1 MTRPRRCSAALSGSR
16 PGAALKSDLAA
27 LVTATIHLSATLRS
41 RTDEDRLAQR
51 HAFTEDLPRVVA
63 QILAS

>member
-16 PGAALKSDLAA
+16 PEGRPLKSDLAA

-51 HAFTEDLPRVVA
+51 HAFTEDLRVVA

>member
-16 PGAALKSDLAA
+16 PEGPSSQ
-27 LVTATIHLSATLRS
+27 TSQRSSRPRSISATLRS

-51 HAFTEDLPRVVA
+51 HAFTEDLRVVA